1 MLQRMKQS
9 LARLSAVFCLLLAG
23 FADVGTAHAEL
34 DKQQAVVDKAKLAV
48 EALAAQTDMG
58 QFRRLLAV
66 SRGVVVIPQF
76 LKAGFIVGGAGGH
89 GVLLARNDA
98 GEWSSPVFYTI
109 GEVSIGLQI
118 GAQSKELILVIM
130 TEQGLDAILENQVQL
145 GAGVSAAVGPVG
157 KDLGAST
164 TTNLDA
170 DIFSFANTAGL
181 FIGAS
186 VEGSILDAKE
196 DWNRAYYGKSLS
208 VKEIVKDRLADKS
221 ESQDLKDALK
231 AAEAP

>member
-1 MLQRMKQS
+1 MLQRIKA
-9 LARLSAVFCLLLAG
+9 LCGRLSGVFWIFVAS
-23 FADVGTAHAEL
+23 FAFIHMANAEL
-34 DKQQAVVDKAKLAV
+34 DEQQAVVDKAKLAV

-66 SRGVVVIPQF
+66 SKGVVVIPQF
-76 LKAGFIVGGAGGH
+76 LKAGFIVGGAGGN
-89 GVLLARNDA
+89 GVLLTRNDA

-118 GAQSKELILVIM
+118 GAQSKELVLVIM
-130 TEQGLDAILENQVQL
+130 TEKGLDAILKNQVQL

-170 DIFSFANTAGL
+170 DVFSFANNAGL

-186 VEGSILDAKE
+186 VDGSILDAKE
-196 DWNRAYYGKSLS
+196 EWNRIYYGQSLS
-208 VKEIVKDRLADKS
+208 VVEIVKDRLVEKPEAKA
-221 ESQDLKDALK
+221 LKDALT